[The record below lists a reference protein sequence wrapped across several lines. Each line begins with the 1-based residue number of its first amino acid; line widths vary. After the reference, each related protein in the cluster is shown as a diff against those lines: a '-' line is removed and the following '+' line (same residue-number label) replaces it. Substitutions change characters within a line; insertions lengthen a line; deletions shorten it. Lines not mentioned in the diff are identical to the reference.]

1 LRLKK
6 IIEEAPMLSINT
18 PAPDFTLNDK
28 DGKPVSLS
36 DFRGKRVVLYF
47 YPKDNTPGCTQQACA
62 YAERFPSFAEKN
74 AVVIGI
80 SKDSE
85 ASHRQFAQKYNLPFI
100 LLSDPEL
107 KVIKLYDVWQEKILY
122 GKISLGVERT
132 SYVIDENGIIV
143 KADRKVNAAA
153 NAGDMLIY
161 LNSEQF
167 RK

>member
-1 LRLKK
+1 
-6 IIEEAPMLSINT
+6 MLSVNT

-28 DGKPVSLS
+28 DGKPVSPS

-47 YPKDNTPGCTQQACA
+47 YPKDDTPGCTKQACA
-62 YAERFPSFAEKN
+62 YAEAFPSFSEKD
-74 AVVIGI
+74 AIIIGV

-85 ASHRQFAQKYNLPFI
+85 ASHRKFAAKYHLQFT

-132 SYVIDENGIIV
+132 TYVIDENGMII
-143 KADRKVNAAA
+143 KADRKVNPES
-153 NAGDMLIY
+153 NAKDELFF
-161 LNSEQF
+161 LQSERF
-167 RK
+167 IK